1 MNLAK
6 IVIVNAVAV
15 ENDSEST
22 FLYVFNL
29 SGLVCSK
36 ASVPRWTWVRSIHTY
51 MGCVHT
57 WVGNLGCVGPY
68 MGWVVLGRIFRISC
82 WLG

>member
-6 IVIVNAVAV
+6 FFIVNAVAV

-29 SGLVCSK
+29 SG
-36 ASVPRWTWVRSIHTY
+36 I
-51 MGCVHT
+51 VH
-57 WVGNLGCVGPY
+57 GE
-68 MGWVVLGRIFRISC
+68 S
-82 WLG
+82 WLPI

>member
-6 IVIVNAVAV
+6 IFIVNAVAV

-29 SGLVCSK
+29 SGLVFI
-36 ASVPRWTWVRSIHTY
+36 VRLVCHAGHAYSNI
-51 MGCVHT
+51 
-57 WVGNLGCVGPY
+57 
-68 MGWVVLGRIFRISC
+68 GRIADVNARWNRLIE
-82 WLG
+82 

>member
-6 IVIVNAVAV
+6 IFIVNAVAV

-29 SGLVCSK
+29 SGLVFSK
-36 ASVPRWTWVRSIHTY
+36 ASVPCWT
-51 MGCVHT
+51 
-57 WVGNLGCVGPY
+57 
-68 MGWVVLGRIFRISC
+68 RIFQYWPNS
-82 WLG
+82 